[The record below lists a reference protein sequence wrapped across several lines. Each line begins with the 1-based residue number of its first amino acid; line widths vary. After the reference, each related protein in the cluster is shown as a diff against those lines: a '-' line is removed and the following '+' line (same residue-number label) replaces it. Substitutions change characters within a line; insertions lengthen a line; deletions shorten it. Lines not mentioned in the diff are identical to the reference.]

1 MKISPII
8 SKAGD
13 KVRPTLETM
22 EADAIL
28 RRLIG
33 SEPMQATVID
43 ATEDGHSYP
52 IVVEF
57 DDGTLYAFEQWQVED
72 IE

>member
-1 MKISPII
+1 MKIIPIT

-13 KVRPTLETM
+13 RVRVTE
-22 EADAIL
+22 EALSSDL
-28 RRLIG
+28 VLQRLIG
-33 SEPMQATVID
+33 SIPMNATVID

-57 DDGTLYAFEQWQVED
+57 DDGTLYAFEQYQVERA
-72 IE
+72 E